1 MKRSSQPVVAQREAI
16 SEPSGPWYVT
26 ETGEVYSYR
35 CTRAGIRLTDG
46 REIAENI
53 CSAGCFGTYLSA
65 SCFAYLLTTCGFDM
79 ARAASMHAEWV
90 AGVLAVPGY
99 YL

>member
-16 SEPSGPWYVT
+16 CQTAGPWYVT
-26 ETGEVYSYR
+26 ETGEVFQYR
-35 CTRAGIRLTDG
+35 CTRAGIRLRNG
-46 REIAENI
+46 VEIAEAD
-53 CSAGCFGTYLSA
+53 CAPRCFATLVSAQ
-65 SCFAYLLTTCGFDM
+65 CFAYLYKQTEFNLPQTV
-79 ARAASMHAEWV
+79 SLHAEWV